1 MALRPEDV
9 RTLETLSRVL
19 RGEGWTFVVI
29 GAAVPWILATQSAG
43 LRGTRDIDVVVNT
56 TSWDDFERAG
66 SRLRD
71 AGFTRRHLHE
81 FVSPHG
87 TRIDL
92 LPFSQGLVQDDM
104 IAWPDGM
111 TMSALGLAEAFDSA
125 VERQITQALS
135 VHVATQAAFVLL
147 KVIAYMDRPAARSKD
162 LGDLID
168 TITRYEEEGDRR
180 FGLFDVSVDNAPVQ
194 FEEAGAY
201 LLGTDVAALAAPRT
215 RDVVQEFLAGLTDEY
230 SRPIGQVLTE
240 EKRTESDVRR
250 AEVWRLFRVSREGF
264 ERH

>member
-1 MALRPEDV
+1 MPLRPEDV
-9 RTLETLSRVL
+9 RTLEILSSVL

-29 GAAVPWILATQSAG
+29 GAAVPWILATQSTG

-56 TSWDDFERAG
+56 TSWADFERAG

-81 FVSPHG
+81 FTSPHG

-92 LPFSQGLVQDDM
+92 LPYGQGLVQGDT
-104 IAWPDGM
+104 IAWPDGV
-111 TMSALGLAEAFDSA
+111 TMSALGLAETFHSA
-125 VERQITQALS
+125 VERPIAEALS
-135 VHVATQAAFVLL
+135 VHVATVAAFALL
-147 KVIAYMDRPAARSKD
+147 KVVAYMDRPAARSKD

-168 TITRYEEEGDRR
+168 AFTRYEEESDRR
-180 FGLFDVSVDNAPVQ
+180 FELFDVSVDSLPLR

-201 LLGTDVAALAAPRT
+201 LLGTDVAALAAPKT
-215 RDVVQEFLAGLTDEY
+215 RSVIQAFLAGLTDEY
-230 SRPIGQVLTE
+230 SRPIGQALME
-240 EKRTESDVRR
+240 EKRTGSDERR
-250 AEVWRLFRVSREGF
+250 AEVWRLFRVFREGF